1 MKKNTKMLLI
11 LLAVMVGMFAFGYAN
26 VPLFKM
32 FCSAVGINVEQP
44 DEMAAKAA
52 VEASGDVD
60 TTREVKVLFTTTVS
74 DNLPIVFESDKSRGS
89 MHPGGMDEVHYRFV
103 NLSNDTLYF
112 RPVHSVYPAEA
123 NDKYTMI
130 KCFCFKDMI
139 LAPHEE
145 VVHPLLFSI
154 HKDLDPSITR
164 ITMHYTLFK
173 RDPKSADWNPGV
185 MQKIGSDPK

>member
-1 MKKNTKMLLI
+1 MKRNTKLLLI
-11 LLAVMVGMFAFGYAN
+11 LLAVMLGMFAFGYAN
-26 VPLFKM
+26 VPLFKL
-32 FCSAVGINVEQP
+32 FCSAVGINVSQP
-44 DEMAAKAA
+44 SEMAAKAA
-52 VEASGDVD
+52 VDSAATSED
-60 TTREVKVLFTTTVS
+60 TSREVKVLFTTTVS
-74 DNLPIVFESDKSRGS
+74 DNLPIVFESDKSRAD

-103 NLSNDTLYF
+103 NLSDDTLYF

-145 VVHPLLFSI
+145 VTHPLLFSI

-164 ITMHYTLFK
+164 LTMHYTLFR
-173 RDPKSADWNPGV
+173 RDPKAADWNPGV
-185 MQKIGSDPK
+185 MQKLESEK